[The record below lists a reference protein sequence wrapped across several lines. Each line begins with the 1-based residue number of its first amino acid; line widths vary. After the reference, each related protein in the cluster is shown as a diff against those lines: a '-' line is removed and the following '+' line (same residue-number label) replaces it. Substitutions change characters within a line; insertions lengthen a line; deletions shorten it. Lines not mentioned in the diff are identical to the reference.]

1 MFITGKESIADK
13 LYLLAAATGG
23 TILSQTVLQGAGGM
37 KLQYKPNEFRRLGKE
52 HIGIHCTDAFRAKY
66 PEFVKTL
73 SWLVEKEGWR
83 RLKATS
89 LDKKKSIC
97 LVAEEDLAAKTVRK
111 QAKLALTKSN
121 FVAFVTS
128 KCQAK
133 EKSFFVK
140 CL

>member
-1 MFITGKESIADK
+1 VFITGKESIADK

-89 LDKKKSIC
+89 LDKKINLLSGRRGSGGQ
-97 LVAEEDLAAKTVRK
+97 DRAKAS
-111 QAKLALTKSN
+111 QAG
-121 FVAFVTS
+121 FD
-128 KCQAK
+128 
-133 EKSFFVK
+133 
-140 CL
+140 